1 MLRKNIALVAT
12 VLVTVLGLS
21 ACDMAEPDPTTPTT
35 EVADESTTTVP
46 DEPAGHDLAD
56 GEMFAWVRGLTGD
69 GLTID
74 PAELLSGEEARRA
87 AVEAGVIEEGEDL
100 PNDFF
105 ILDESDET
113 SVVPIADG
121 ADLALLLFEDG
132 SPTETPVDYDEFVAA
147 LDGSN
152 PDVYGVV
159 DGVVPAMITIEG
171 GELVSVVQTY
181 LP

>member
-1 MLRKNIALVAT
+1 MLRKNIALVAA
-12 VLVTVLGLS
+12 VVIAVLGLS
-21 ACDMAEPDPTTPTT
+21 ACDSAELDPTTPTT
-35 EVADESTTTVP
+35 GVADESPTTVP
-46 DEPAGHDLAD
+46 DEQGGHDLAD
-56 GEMFAWVRGLTGD
+56 GETFAWVRGLTGD
-69 GLTID
+69 GLLVD
-74 PAELLSGEEARRA
+74 PAELLSGEDARRA

-132 SPTETPVDYDEFVAA
+132 SPAETPVDYDEFVAA

-171 GELVSVVQTY
+171 GELVSIVQTY